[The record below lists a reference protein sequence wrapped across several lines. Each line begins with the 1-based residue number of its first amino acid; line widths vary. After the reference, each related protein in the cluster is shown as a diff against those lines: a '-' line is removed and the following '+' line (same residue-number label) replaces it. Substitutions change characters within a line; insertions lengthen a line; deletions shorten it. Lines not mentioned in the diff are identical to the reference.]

1 MIKDVFRMLEL
12 DKYEFGIIINS
23 LTSMR
28 NNLIKEK
35 KETKH
40 IDEVLLK
47 VLNSKEKKR
56 YFSKSYFLEGR

>member
-1 MIKDVFRMLEL
+1 MIKEAFKLLEL
-12 DKYEFGIIINS
+12 DRYEFGIIINS

-40 IDEVLLK
+40 IDDVLLK
-47 VLNSKEKKR
+47 VLNAKEKKR
-56 YFSKSYFLEGR
+56 FFSKGFFLEGR